1 MKKSM
6 SKLFIAVVLMLLGS
20 LPALAIIDKIEV
32 TQFSPGFMEYQPNET
47 IPVAQGRDR
56 TFRVSGGGTDL
67 ASKIEVSGSGI
78 ADCPITGRKGG
89 IGSYIQFTCTVQ
101 PNATANVRTVTIK
114 YPLGEDT
121 FRIEVM
127 KVGTVSKIEYEPDL
141 SIANTSFGTIG
152 SSTSNRQPTNNLPR
166 NQEITLVITGTKL
179 SNVVLHKYM
188 DYTEGEVL
196 PGATETECKI
206 RVKFTVGGSRTILL
220 VDKDAGERVV
230 PKEFFTY
237 KGSPSNNS
245 INVYVQSSTTAGGGG
260 TFTGVTGGLVGGGT
274 SSGSNFLDVAP
285 RANMLNVF
293 RRLSNFAPF
302 TIGGTT
308 FLTVNNLHCQGM
320 TANQSRE
327 ITIPDLTW
335 GVTNVGTQ
343 AVNQPFQVVLRGAS
357 GNILATENVTNL
369 APGATQNFTF
379 SREKSQVRVRTRSDR
394 QGCFISP
401 NDAPD
406 FYFEDEAFSVLVDST
421 GALGEDATRRNN
433 NTRNY

>member
-1 MKKSM
+1 MKKNM

-89 IGSYIQFTCTVQ
+89 FGSYIEFRCTVQ
-101 PNATANVRTVTIK
+101 SNATANVRTVTIK

-141 SIANTSFGTIG
+141 TVANTSFGTIG
-152 SSTSNRQPTNNLPR
+152 SSTSNRLPTNNLPR

-237 KGSPSNNS
+237 KGSPSSNG
-245 INVYVQSSTTAGGGG
+245 INVFVQTSTTTGGGG

-274 SSGSNFLDVAP
+274 SSSTFLDVAP
-285 RANMLNVF
+285 RANMLNIF

-308 FLTVNNLHCQGM
+308 FLTVNSQHCQGM

-343 AVNQPFQVVLRGAS
+343 AINQQFDIVLRTATGT
-357 GNILATENVTNL
+357 ILDTKTVTSL

-379 SREKSQVRVRTRSDR
+379 QREKSQVRVRTRSDR
-394 QGCFISP
+394 QGCFITAS
-401 NDAPD
+401 DAPD
-406 FYFEDEAFSVLVDST
+406 FYFEDGAFSVLVDST
-421 GALGEDATRRNN
+421 GALGEDTTRRANN
-433 NTRNY
+433 SRNY